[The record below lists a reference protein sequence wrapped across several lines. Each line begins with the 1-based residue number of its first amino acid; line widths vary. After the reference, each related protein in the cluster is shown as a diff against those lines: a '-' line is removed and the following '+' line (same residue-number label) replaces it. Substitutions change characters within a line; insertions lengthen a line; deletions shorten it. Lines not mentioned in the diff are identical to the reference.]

1 MNRMFSSSVCCFVV
15 VVSLVSTLAGGC
27 ATPHIAEYQ
36 TKRRPAPE
44 ALPSPAGATVDES
57 GSIWA
62 SASGSVS
69 SPFADLR
76 ALRVNDVVIVRVEEV
91 ADARRGADTQV
102 SRTSRWWN
110 NLNFLPLVGP
120 LLAGLGDASLQ
131 ATAGLDSENSFN
143 GSGRSG
149 RSERLVATVP
159 ASVMKVYDNGN
170 MFIEGHRVV
179 LVNNE
184 EQHLYVSGVVR
195 PIDIDEQNSIKSSM
209 IASAEIEFVGQG
221 TVSEGQQVPWGT
233 RAASWGW
240 PF

>member
-1 MNRMFSSSVCCFVV
+1 MNRVARALVV
-15 VVSLVSTLAGGC
+15 VVAFAAVAFVGGC
-27 ATPHIAEYQ
+27 ATPHIAEY
-36 TKRRPAPE
+36 TPKHRAAPE
-44 ALPSPAGATVDES
+44 ALPGQAASSTDDS
-57 GSIWA
+57 GSLWA
-62 SASGSVS
+62 TASSGTS

-91 ADARRGADTQV
+91 ADARRGADTKV
-102 SRTSRWWN
+102 SRTGRFWN
-110 NLNFLPLVGP
+110 SLNFVPLVGP
-120 LLAGLGDASLQ
+120 LLAGLGDASVQ
-131 ATAGLDSENSFN
+131 ATGGLDTENSFS
-143 GSGRSG
+143 GEGRSG
-149 RSERLVATVP
+149 RSERLLATVP

-209 IASAEIEFVGQG
+209 IADAEIEFVGQG
-221 TVSEGQQVPWGT
+221 AVTEGQSTPWGT
-233 RAASWGW
+233 RVASWVW

>member
-1 MNRMFSSSVCCFVV
+1 MNHGRRL
-15 VVSLVSTLAGGC
+15 LVILASIVAAQAGC
-27 ATPHIAEYQ
+27 APAHIAEYVP
-36 TKRRPAPE
+36 KRRPAPE
-44 ALPSPAGATVDES
+44 ALPTSGAVTDDS
-57 GSIWA
+57 GSLWSSPGGA
-62 SASGSVS
+62 A

-102 SRTSRWWN
+102 LRTARWWN
-110 NLNFLPLVGP
+110 NLSFIPLVGP
-120 LLAGLGDASLQ
+120 LLAGVGDASLQ

-149 RSERLVATVP
+149 RSERLLATVP
-159 ASVMKVYDNGN
+159 ALVMKVYDNGN

-184 EQHLYVSGVVR
+184 EQHLYVSGLVR

-209 IASAEIEFVGQG
+209 IADAEIEFVGQG
-221 TVSEGQQVPWGT
+221 AVTESQSVPWGT
-233 RAASWGW
+233 RGSIWAW

>member
-1 MNRMFSSSVCCFVV
+1 MSHKLRTIMM
-15 VVSLVSTLAGGC
+15 VSTTYAVLVGC
-27 ATPHIAEYQ
+27 APAHIAEYVP
-36 TKRRPAPE
+36 KRRAAPE
-44 ALPSPAGATVDES
+44 ALPATGVVADDS
-57 GSIWA
+57 GSLWA
-62 SASGSVS
+62 SPGGAA

-102 SRTSRWWN
+102 LRTARWWN
-110 NLNFLPLVGP
+110 NLSFIPLVGP

-131 ATAGLDSENSFN
+131 TTAGIDSENSFN

-149 RSERLVATVP
+149 RSERLLATVP
-159 ASVMKVYDNGN
+159 ALVRKVYDNGN

-184 EQHLYVSGVVR
+184 EQHLYVSGLVR
-195 PIDIDEQNSIKSSM
+195 PIDIDQQNSIKSSM
-209 IASAEIEFVGQG
+209 IADAEIEFVGHG
-221 TVSEGQQVPWGT
+221 AVTEGQSVPWGT
-233 RAASWGW
+233 RGSIWAW

>member
-1 MNRMFSSSVCCFVV
+1 
-15 VVSLVSTLAGGC
+15 
-27 ATPHIAEYQ
+27 
-36 TKRRPAPE
+36 
-44 ALPSPAGATVDES
+44 
-57 GSIWA
+57 
-62 SASGSVS
+62 
-69 SPFADLR
+69 
-76 ALRVNDVVIVRVEEV
+76 
-91 ADARRGADTQV
+91 
-102 SRTSRWWN
+102 
-110 NLNFLPLVGP
+110 
-120 LLAGLGDASLQ
+120 
-131 ATAGLDSENSFN
+131 
-143 GSGRSG
+143 
-149 RSERLVATVP
+149 
-159 ASVMKVYDNGN
+159 MKVYDNGN